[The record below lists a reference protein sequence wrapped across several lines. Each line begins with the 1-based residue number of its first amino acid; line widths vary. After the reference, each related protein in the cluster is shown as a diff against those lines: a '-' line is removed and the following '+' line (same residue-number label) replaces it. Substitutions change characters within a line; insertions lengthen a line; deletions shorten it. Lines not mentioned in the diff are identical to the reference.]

1 VVYSKLTDDSEIAGE
16 YGSKSLYRNLG
27 YFSLICLLRVHV
39 LLGDPTRER
48 SSEPADN
55 SCIANHGGRR
65 VRWRGFPYTNH
76 RVSRCDILSCRLKG
90 RRSLYQVGCAYM
102 ALGRWPDAIK
112 TFVSVLIFFIR
123 MKQYH
128 TRSYQYGSVRLFEER
143 ADARSLNNVKG
154 CTLSLPSARHYHLVR
169 RMRV

>member
-1 VVYSKLTDDSEIAGE
+1 MSLTLGLVHMTLTPCSEVAGA

-39 LLGDPTRER
+39 LLGDPTCEL
-48 SSEPADN
+48 
-55 SCIANHGGRR
+55 
-65 VRWRGFPYTNH
+65 T
-76 RVSRCDILSCRLKG
+76 LSLCRLTFSVALQTMEHVEMG
-90 RRSLYQVGCAYM
+90 GGAFLTRITACHVTTYYHVGCAYM

-128 TRSYQYGSVRLFEER
+128 TRSYQYGSVS
-143 ADARSLNNVKG
+143 RSLP
-154 CTLSLPSARHYHLVR
+154 CMS
-169 RMRV
+169 